1 MISIHVVCTRR
12 SGRGRWKPDNR
23 LHYLGREAW
32 KARNAAAWGRSETP
46 GVEVEAKLFVDFESI
61 LAWLAKRDLDL
72 ADELAGK
79 LFPTREARP

>member
-1 MISIHVVCTRR
+1 VIPIYVVCTRR

-46 GVEVEAKLFVDFESI
+46 GVEVEAKMFVDADGI
-61 LAWLAKRDLDL
+61 LAWLGRKDSDL
-72 ADELAGK
+72 AGQLHDK